1 MLIKF
6 WFCFSLLLL
15 SGIYGQVSI
24 DRSDPVTGGITVR
37 PMLPVQGR
45 SCEIAVT
52 LCNSDMQQAH
62 EVSVSLSVVPGAK
75 SQKVPANGSVP
86 FIFQWTPETNGYH
99 PVVVN
104 AVSGGKTYTVSSVI
118 PVVSRPLYFPW
129 FGGSTLE
136 SRSLRYANIV
146 LSGSDENHA
155 YWRGRGALP
164 CLWKG
169 VDLQAPPE
177 KYASQLAEGLGDP
190 ANGPAGIMIDEMGG
204 YAPEEI
210 LKADFFAGLQLFL
223 EKHPQHFTAVW
234 MCGSLHWPY
243 CNITRNVY
251 RKDKGVSLLML
262 ECYSNFQ
269 VVEFS
274 SQRRFAYYDQRIDMA
289 RQQDVLSNCV
299 MTLGIDGHQDKFNL
313 TNYEI
318 EDEVRYIRRHAP
330 EMPGVG
336 FFHFETKSPELIPV
350 ADELCRRYFI
360 EPLLQVWQEDLQ
372 FSRRDIQAGEIITVY
387 AGVSNLGGMDADK
400 IETRLFVDGKLLKKE
415 ALHLPALAEGAAP
428 RAVQLKADWKAKKG
442 YHTFRVEIHPEG
454 KETILDGIAEQ
465 TIRVRP

>member
-1 MLIKF
+1 MLLRLCC
-6 WFCFSLLLL
+6 CFGLLLL
-15 SGIYGQVSI
+15 SVVYGQISI
-24 DRSDPVTGGITVR
+24 DQSDPVTNGISVR
-37 PMLPVQGR
+37 PLLPIQGR
-45 SCEIAVT
+45 PCEIAVT
-52 LCNSDMQQAH
+52 LCNSDMQHAH
-62 EVSVSLSVVPGAK
+62 EVSVSLSLVPGAK
-75 SQKVPANGSVP
+75 SQKVPANGSLP
-86 FIFQWTPETNGYH
+86 FVFQWTPQKNGYQ

-104 AVSGGKTYTVSSVI
+104 AVFAGKTHTVSALI

-129 FGGSTLE
+129 FGGHTPE
-136 SRSLRYANIV
+136 ARSLRFANIV

-155 YWRGRGALP
+155 YWRSRGALP

-169 VDLQAPPE
+169 VDLQASAE
-177 KYASQLAEGLGDP
+177 KYAGQLAEGLGDP
-190 ANGPAGIMIDEMGG
+190 AAGPAGIMIDEMGG

-210 LKADFFAGLQLFL
+210 LKADFFNGLKLFL
-223 EKHPQHFTAVW
+223 ERYPQHFTALWV
-234 MCGSLHWPY
+234 CGSLHWPY

-251 RKDKGVSLLML
+251 RKDKGISLLML

-269 VVEFS
+269 VVELR

-289 RQQDVLSNCV
+289 RQQDVITNSV

-313 TNYEI
+313 TAYEI

-360 EPLLQVWQEDLQ
+360 EPLLQVWPEDLQ
-372 FSRRDIQAGEIITVY
+372 FSRRDVKAGEIIDVY
-387 AGVSNLGGMDADK
+387 AGVYNLGGMDADN

-415 ALHLPALAEGAAP
+415 TLHLPALTETGAP
-428 RAVQLKADWKAKKG
+428 RAVQLKAAWKAKKG
-442 YHTFRVEIHPEG
+442 YHTFRVEIHPKG
-454 KETILDGIAEQ
+454 KETVLDGIAEQ
-465 TIRVRP
+465 TIRVKP